1 MLLCKSM
8 TQTHLEQCILFQI
21 LCLEKCVVQLL
32 LQLEVDVD
40 KQDLQMDI
48 ACQTSQNHKQNI
60 NILLRTQA
68 LCRSKKKK
76 ASKTYCDSK
85 SSLVFLSIDISLIK
99 NSNYHQL
106 KTLSFLMQSQKR
118 YEEASKIRYGIH
130 TRVR

>member
-8 TQTHLEQCILFQI
+8 AQTHLEQCILFQI

-32 LQLEVDVD
+32 LQLEVEVD

-48 ACQTSQNHKQNI
+48 ACQTSQNYKQNF

-68 LCRSKKKK
+68 LSRSKKKK
-76 ASKTYCDSK
+76 ASKKYCDPK
-85 SSLVFLSIDISLIK
+85 SSLVFLSIDINLIK

-106 KTLSFLMQSQKR
+106 KTLSFLTQSQKR
-118 YEEASKIRYGIH
+118 YEEASKRRYSIH
-130 TRVR
+130 TRMQ